1 MERKWQTAVVWMLVS
16 VVLGLLSIL
25 AVPWV
30 TITGLVSTDVM
41 APTVIKAFR
50 GLDDHKLW
58 SFIIAW
64 GCYPILAIA
73 MWVIAQVWNSDDLD
87 SSRRG
92 SIRVGAWLV
101 AAWTALAAIRTWG
114 SLHPLSVLS
123 TEGNYV
129 TFQMRAQAG
138 VWLALGSAA
147 CLVVAAMVRTSSNG
161 LMAVPAPALRPILP
175 SRHLTA
181 ATENLRSSP
190 SYMSATPA
198 APRSLAVVS
207 GRTFRDAMSR
217 LDNQIPPAHTFPARF
232 LNAPTQDWSE
242 SFVDVL
248 PAPDEL
254 AVRTSIEQLAI
265 ALKETATGGAPSP
278 VILCLEQAVTATLA
292 WYVWLFAERAVKD
305 HGLPALHDEAL
316 GLWGS
321 SNPIVDGYADLLRR
335 AADRAAAACATNQF
349 FENRPDR
356 VFEFVV
362 SFLADLAKPLLATGS
377 LAELNVA
384 NRDVEVRHILAFR
397 AALTF
402 SQSKSLAALDAAP
415 IRPPL
420 PLLSPRPPYVPT
432 ANPHRTGWVVLSV
445 LVFAAIIAGMI
456 ARTRSSDPQAE
467 SVRTSPSTTVQIPTS
482 VEVLIA
488 RVAAPLPPP
497 TTVAPATTVSD
508 GQRTDVAL
516 YVAQSLATAFATA
529 DWPTARTV
537 SPQNPVWTDDKYA
550 LGFEGLQASY
560 LSVAGS
566 RLSGNTVDLWMT
578 EVASELRAG
587 RKRTAI
593 YCVHWMYSEDSRTIQ
608 GIAGKTVRTVNGF
621 QDVSTLTP
629 ADVDA
634 CKQFDGP

>member
-175 SRHLTA
+175 LRHVTA

-198 APRSLAVVS
+198 AP
-207 GRTFRDAMSR
+207 
-217 LDNQIPPAHTFPARF
+217 
-232 LNAPTQDWSE
+232 
-242 SFVDVL
+242 
-248 PAPDEL
+248 
-254 AVRTSIEQLAI
+254 
-265 ALKETATGGAPSP
+265 
-278 VILCLEQAVTATLA
+278 
-292 WYVWLFAERAVKD
+292 
-305 HGLPALHDEAL
+305 
-316 GLWGS
+316 
-321 SNPIVDGYADLLRR
+321 
-335 AADRAAAACATNQF
+335 
-349 FENRPDR
+349 
-356 VFEFVV
+356 
-362 SFLADLAKPLLATGS
+362 
-377 LAELNVA
+377 
-384 NRDVEVRHILAFR
+384 
-397 AALTF
+397 
-402 SQSKSLAALDAAP
+402 
-415 IRPPL
+415 IRPQL
-420 PLLSPRPPYVPT
+420 PKLEPRPAYVPT

-593 YCVHWMYSEDSRTIQ
+593 YCVHWMYSEDSRTSQ

-621 QDVSTLTP
+621 QDASITTP